1 MIWKRIL
8 GMDPLEIT
16 VLRCGT
22 FASYRKRQGK
32 TLRHINPSIHDI
44 QEMIKM
50 QAAFDGAQRYLEIL
64 IV

>member
-1 MIWKRIL
+1 MYIN
-8 GMDPLEIT
+8 PVEIT

-22 FASYRKRQGK
+22 FASYREKTGK

-50 QAAFDGAQRYLEIL
+50 QAAFDGHRRY
-64 IV
+64 

>member
-1 MIWKRIL
+1 MKFRNEYKQL
-8 GMDPLEIT
+8 KQENNPLEIT

-22 FASYRKRQGK
+22 FASYREKTGK

-50 QAAFDGAQRYLEIL
+50 QAAFDGHRRY
-64 IV
+64 